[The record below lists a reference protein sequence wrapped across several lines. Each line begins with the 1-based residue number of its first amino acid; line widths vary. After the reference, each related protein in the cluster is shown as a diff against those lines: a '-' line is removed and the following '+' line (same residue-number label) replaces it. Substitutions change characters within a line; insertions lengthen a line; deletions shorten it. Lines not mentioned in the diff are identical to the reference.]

1 MQNIN
6 QAKTFSSLMLK
17 PYYIRLLLL
26 SILSLNLTVSWAQF
40 SVENAWTIGE
50 HNASSGSYLK
60 TSFSAYYY
68 NNEFTINSQLQ
79 VDIIN
84 PQERI
89 ISGLLLN
96 ASRDSVFQEFPIS
109 LSAQYLFLPFSET
122 LRESNIS
129 IIANGATKGFNYALG
144 INFRTY
150 AYTRQAVQDYDIEQ
164 QRLHE
169 NCGFMYSVGYTYKP
183 REYRWDIGI
192 SFTNWDNFLI
202 NQDMNP
208 YLRLKGHYHFDD
220 KIALYTEANYIKS
233 GVFNGSSNYFGYY
246 IKTGI
251 IWHVH

>member
-1 MQNIN
+1 LI
-6 QAKTFSSLMLK
+6 LK
-17 PYYIRLLLL
+17 PLFIRLLFI
-26 SILSLNLTVSWAQF
+26 SILSLNFTVSRAQF
-40 SVENAWTIGE
+40 SVDNAWTIGK

-60 TSFSAYYY
+60 TSFSGYYY
-68 NNEFTINSQLQ
+68 HDEFSINSQLQ

-89 ISGLLLN
+89 LSGLLLN
-96 ASRDSVFQEFPIS
+96 ASRDSVFQKFPIR

-122 LRESNIS
+122 LRESDIS
-129 IIANGATKGFNYALG
+129 IIANGTTKGFSYALG

-150 AYTRQAVQDYDIEQ
+150 AYTQQAVKDYNIEQ

-169 NCGFMYSVGYTYKP
+169 NWGLVYNFGYTYKP
-183 REYRWDIGI
+183 KTYRWDIGI
-192 SFTNWDNFLI
+192 SFTNWDDFLI

-208 YLRLKGHYHFDD
+208 FWRLKGQYHFDD
-220 KIALYTEANYIKS
+220 KIELYTEANYIKS

-251 IWHVH
+251 ICHVN